1 MELCLNHIE
10 EDDTIVAM
18 VLIFIL
24 GVEVI
29 PLTKVVLW
37 RVGVVISSDPTQIG
51 LATSVAIGVNVYWFV
66 IGISPLLLILYNE
79 AALNV

>member
-37 RVGVVISSDPTQIG
+37 RVGVVISSDPPQIG

-66 IGISPLLLILYNE
+66 IGISPLFLILYNE